1 MCDHQT
7 FSTALSI
14 LTAIITGGF
23 ILVFIELGNR
33 KNREYDSYTQR
44 MEPFINKLSAF
55 FRFICWCKSRVEY
68 QKPIDGY
75 EKQFKNLLDEIG
87 LYGSRLIL
95 AGGNFSID
103 YFAVEELSAIME
115 KVNQI
120 WYSYDRMERYRLNW
134 KPDFGTDK
142 FIRKELATINPN
154 YLSSDLGPERIA
166 EVSGEFF
173 TEHYQPIEVFI
184 YHHKANKDLLHYQ
197 TVFVTVGIFLVL
209 LLLSLMLFSCIPTCL
224 LKWSTFAIILLLICC
239 LLMLGIDNRKQ
250 VALLNSIR
258 SIFSKLFKR
267 EK

>member
-1 MCDHQT
+1 M
-7 FSTALSI
+7 
-14 LTAIITGGF
+14 
-23 ILVFIELGNR
+23 FIELGNR
-33 KNREYDSYTQR
+33 KNREYDSYTQK

-134 KPDFGTDK
+134 KPAYWSFFRIKSLKTPVIAYICGIYK
-142 FIRKELATINPN
+142 FRYAKNAFSALPKTLFAMVGLVPN
-154 YLSSDLGPERIA
+154 NCGNARLVA
-166 EVSGEFF
+166 VS
-173 TEHYQPIEVFI
+173 I
-184 YHHKANKDLLHYQ
+184 
-197 TVFVTVGIFLVL
+197 
-209 LLLSLMLFSCIPTCL
+209 
-224 LKWSTFAIILLLICC
+224 
-239 LLMLGIDNRKQ
+239 
-250 VALLNSIR
+250 
-258 SIFSKLFKR
+258 
-267 EK
+267 